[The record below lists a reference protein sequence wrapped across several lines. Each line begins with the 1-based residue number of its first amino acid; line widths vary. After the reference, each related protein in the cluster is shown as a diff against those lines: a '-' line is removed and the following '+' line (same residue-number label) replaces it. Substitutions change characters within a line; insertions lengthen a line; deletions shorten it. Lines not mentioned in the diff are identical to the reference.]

1 MTDIEFFFLQ
11 STGAN
16 GPASNPSSFPE
27 IKTWLETIEKRPAVH
42 KGMNVPDDF
51 SKMKEIMKNKEA
63 ADEYAKK
70 SSGWIMKGMKD
81 EEDKEKKSQI

>member
-1 MTDIEFFFLQ
+1 VETDLFFAVNW
-11 STGAN
+11 GEWA
-16 GPASNPSSFPE
+16 GVEPSSFPE

-63 ADEYAKK
+63 ADDYAKK